1 MFEISS
7 FIEKSNIENYL
18 KKYKLVLICS
28 FMIGLMIGSIP
39 FFYKLNENL
48 RVQKLIQEQRKLK
61 IQYNEKICKNDNSE
75 YKKFLSLGF
84 PKTAI
89 QKFKN
94 CMREK

>member
-1 MFEISS
+1 MFEIIS
-7 FIEKSNIENYL
+7 FIEKSNIKNYL

>member
-7 FIEKSNIENYL
+7 FIEKSNIKNYL